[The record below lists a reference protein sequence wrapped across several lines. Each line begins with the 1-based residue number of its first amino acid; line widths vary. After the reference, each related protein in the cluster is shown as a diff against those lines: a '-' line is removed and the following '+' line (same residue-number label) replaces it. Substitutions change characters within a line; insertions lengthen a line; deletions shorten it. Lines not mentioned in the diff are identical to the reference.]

1 MTASCPGRGQVAR
14 RALCGLAV
22 VVAVASGCALG
33 TGEPTA
39 YCQPDDPLVTPQRVA
54 PGDDLHV
61 EVAGS
66 SGSTGCERELPARA
80 RYEVLITAAG
90 PADDRATG
98 RYSVS
103 LGVLEPDDEGDAV
116 GTFPVPDDA
125 PTGEAEVS
133 VSLQHAPTVCEVD
146 PTIGCAAPPFA
157 LVDVA
162 P

>member
-1 MTASCPGRGQVAR
+1 M
-14 RALCGLAV
+14 
-22 VVAVASGCALG
+22 AVASGCALG

-54 PGDDLHV
+54 PGDDLRV
-61 EVAGS
+61 EVPSS
-66 SGSTGCERELPARA
+66 SGGTGCEHDLPDRA
-80 RYEVLITAAG
+80 RYEVLITLAG
-90 PADDRATG
+90 PADDSATG

-116 GTFPVPDDA
+116 GTFPVPDDV

-133 VSLQHAPTVCEVD
+133 VSLRHAPTVCEVD
-146 PTIGCAAPPFA
+146 PTIGCAAPPSA
-157 LVDVA
+157 LVDVV